1 MVERV
6 IINMLNEQIR
16 GIICIY
22 LFGSYLGN
30 KNKKDGDIDIA
41 ILAER
46 KLNNMTRWEASNMLA
61 DKLKKEIDLIDLRG
75 VSTVMK
81 AQVVSN
87 GTCIYETERK
97 QRDMFEMYTL
107 SDYARLNEERKEIIE
122 RIKKDGFVY
131 AR

>member
-1 MVERV
+1 MVEKV

-16 GIICIY
+16 DVICIY
-22 LFGSYLGN
+22 LFGSYLGD

-46 KLNNMTRWEASNMLA
+46 KLNNVTRWEVSNMLA

-87 GTCIYETERK
+87 GTCIYESERK

-107 SDYARLNEERKEIIE
+107 SDYARLNEERKDIIE